1 MEAFNAGLLYLGQL
15 NNKMLVRIARR
26 AFASQLAPA
35 AGAPASAYSVQD
47 YDSFFQQGGALVN
60 IEQLRGRAVSAN
72 LIQSRS
78 ARTTSIT
85 S

>member
-1 MEAFNAGLLYLGQL
+1 MQEEEHREGSDRGRQEEEE
-15 NNKMLVRIARR
+15 
-26 AFASQLAPA
+26 
-35 AGAPASAYSVQD
+35 VQD